1 MPKGYKNF
9 FHGWIYFFSWNGYG
23 QEICKSKLQQ
33 KVGGPQPQQL
43 IQKVGIHNLFENTY
57 VWSKGVIHIQF
68 P

>member
-1 MPKGYKNF
+1 
-9 FHGWIYFFSWNGYG
+9 
-23 QEICKSKLQQ
+23 
-33 KVGGPQPQQL
+33 VGGPQPQQL